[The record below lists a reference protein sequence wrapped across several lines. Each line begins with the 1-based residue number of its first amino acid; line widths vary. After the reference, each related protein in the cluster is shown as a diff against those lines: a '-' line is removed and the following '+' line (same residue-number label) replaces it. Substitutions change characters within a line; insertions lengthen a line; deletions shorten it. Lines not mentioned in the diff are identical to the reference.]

1 MSDPT
6 ALRAA
11 AAPRRRSV
19 PKGRSHPDPLS
30 GRSGS
35 GNFGGGRGGGF
46 GGNDNF
52 SRGGNFGGRG
62 EWLNVGGGLQEEEG
76 RGGSPQPQG
85 RCRSDPQLTVAQMPP
100 TASAAAT
107 PRPLSSAPSSTLR
120 FGAANVPS
128 GSPKLPCL
136 KNKQPPF
143 RPD

>member
-62 EWLNVGGGLQEEEG
+62 EWLNVGGGVCRRR
-76 RGGSPQPQG
+76 RGGDDEEQVLV
-85 RCRSDPQLTVAQMPP
+85 LTRWKLLVEWGWMAIGWG
-100 TASAAAT
+100 
-107 PRPLSSAPSSTLR
+107 LST
-120 FGAANVPS
+120 GA
-128 GSPKLPCL
+128 KWHY
-136 KNKQPPF
+136 KNPGN
-143 RPD
+143 